1 MNPGKDKVF
10 NRKINDNPHLS
21 WLFQQLGQQFL
32 AMDEAVGEEE
42 LKSKNIKGLIAEF
55 DTMDTPMIAWGGGE
69 DISKLKIVFLTST
82 APHQDMVH
90 QESARI
96 SCLMNSSTM

>member
-1 MNPGKDKVF
+1 
-10 NRKINDNPHLS
+10 
-21 WLFQQLGQQFL
+21 
-32 AMDEAVGEEE
+32 MDEAVGEEE
-42 LKSKNIKGLIAEF
+42 LKRRNMKGLMAEL
-55 DTMDTPMIAWGGGE
+55 DTMDTPMMAWGGVE
-69 DISKLKIVFLTST
+69 DELVEYADYLVTST